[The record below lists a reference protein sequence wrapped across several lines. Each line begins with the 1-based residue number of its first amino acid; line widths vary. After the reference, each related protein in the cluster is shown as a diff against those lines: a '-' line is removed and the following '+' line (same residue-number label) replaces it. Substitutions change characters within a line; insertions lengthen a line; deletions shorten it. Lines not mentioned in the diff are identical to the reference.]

1 LTSTITLSSRLLAVV
16 FTIVIIALSG
26 NIHAQ
31 YKFKTEKQI
40 NCTEVKNQANTG
52 TCWSFATASFL
63 ESELMRMGH
72 RDVDLS
78 EMYIVR
84 NIYQDKAKNY
94 VLRQGKANFSQGSLS
109 HDLMRMV
116 GRVGVMPETAYSGML
131 ADEENHNHSEME
143 RGLKGFLDGIRSGK
157 TLSHKWPTAFSN
169 ILDAYM
175 GTVPNEF
182 AAGGEQHTPTS
193 YAESLGINA
202 DNYVS
207 LTSFSHHP
215 FYSSFILEIPD
226 NYSNGAYYNIPV
238 DELISAIDFAL
249 LSGYTVAWDGDV
261 SEKGFSSS
269 QGIAVLPTDP
279 SREDL
284 FTEPGPEVEVNQ
296 DNRQALFESYAT
308 TDDHLMHLVGI
319 SLDQNGNKY
328 YLTKNSWGAR
338 GPYEGYLYM
347 SEAYVK
353 MKTVAIMI
361 HKDAVPTNTANKL
374 W

>member
-1 LTSTITLSSRLLAVV
+1 MRVILLLIFV
-16 FTIVIIALSG
+16 FTLSG
-26 NIHAQ
+26 NIYAQ

-40 NCTEVKNQANTG
+40 NCSEVKNQANTG

-72 RDVDLS
+72 TDVDLS

-84 NIYQDKAKNY
+84 NIYKDKARNY
-94 VLRQGKANFSQGSLS
+94 MLRQGKANFSQGSLS

-131 ADEENHNHSEME
+131 ADDSSHDHSEME
-143 RGLKGFLDGIRSGK
+143 RGLKGYLDGVRAGK
-157 TLSHKWPTAFSN
+157 NLSTKWPTAFAN

-175 GTVPNEF
+175 GAVPADF
-182 AAGGEQHTPTS
+182 DAIGTKHTPAS
-193 YAESLGINA
+193 YAEALGISA

-215 FYSSFILEIPD
+215 FYSPFILEIPD

-261 SEKGFSSS
+261 SEKGFSSKE
-269 QGIAVLPTDP
+269 GLAVLPADP
-279 SREDL
+279 
-284 FTEPGPEVEVNQ
+284 
-296 DNRQALFESYAT
+296 
-308 TDDHLMHLVGI
+308 I

-347 SEAYVK
+347 SESPTSQRLSSSSQIGYGNKTPTSTSLSQLTVTWWALYNCIRYTRPHVWLSFGCSMTSTYRLVIGVK
-353 MKTVAIMI
+353 GS
-361 HKDAVPTNTANKL
+361 L
-374 W
+374 CGS

>member
-1 LTSTITLSSRLLAVV
+1 MLIFV
-16 FTIVIIALSG
+16 FTLSG
-26 NIHAQ
+26 NIYAQ

-40 NCTEVKNQANTG
+40 NCSEVKNQANTG

-72 RDVDLS
+72 TDVDLS

-84 NIYQDKAKNY
+84 NIYKDKARNY
-94 VLRQGKANFSQGSLS
+94 MLRQGKANFSQGSLS

-131 ADEENHNHSEME
+131 AGESNHNHSEME
-143 RGLKGFLDGIRSGK
+143 RGLKGYLDGVRAGK
-157 TLSHKWPTAFSN
+157 NLSTKWPTAFAN

-175 GTVPNEF
+175 GAVPADF
-182 AAGGEQHTPTS
+182 DAIGTKHTPAS
-193 YAESLGINA
+193 YAEALGISA

-215 FYSSFILEIPD
+215 FYSPFILEIPD

-261 SEKGFSSS
+261 SEKGFSSKE
-269 QGIAVLPTDP
+269 GLAVLPADP
-279 SREDL
+279 NRTDL
-284 FTEPGPEVEVNQ
+284 FTKPGKEVDVDQGKRQ
-296 DNRQALFESYAT
+296 DLFESYAT
-308 TDDHLMHLVGI
+308 TDDHLMHIVGI

>member
-1 LTSTITLSSRLLAVV
+1 MLIFV
-16 FTIVIIALSG
+16 FTLSG
-26 NIHAQ
+26 NIYAQ

-40 NCTEVKNQANTG
+40 NCSEVKNQANTG

-72 RDVDLS
+72 TDVDLS

-84 NIYQDKAKNY
+84 NIYKDKARNY
-94 VLRQGKANFSQGSLS
+94 MLRQGKANFSQGSLS

-131 ADEENHNHSEME
+131 ADDSSHDHSEME
-143 RGLKGFLDGIRSGK
+143 RGLKGYLDGVRAGK
-157 TLSHKWPTAFSN
+157 NLSTKWPTAFAN

-175 GTVPNEF
+175 GAVPADF
-182 AAGGEQHTPTS
+182 DAIGTKHTPAS
-193 YAESLGINA
+193 YAEALGISA

-215 FYSSFILEIPD
+215 FYSPFILEIPD

-261 SEKGFSSS
+261 SEKGFSSKE
-269 QGIAVLPTDP
+269 GLAVLPADP
-279 SREDL
+279 NRTDL
-284 FTEPGPEVEVNQ
+284 FTKPGKEVDVDQGKRQ
-296 DNRQALFESYAT
+296 DLFESYAT
-308 TDDHLMHLVGI
+308 TDDHLMHIVGI